1 MLNKM
6 YLGIDG
12 YLNGW
17 CCCIIQNELSIQL
30 HDNIDSVF
38 STFNSAK
45 SIFIDIPIGLSSRN
59 FDRKID
65 KEIRKLIPT
74 KIKSSVFT
82 PPCREA
88 LKMKKYQD
96 ANKMNKEI
104 TGKGISI
111 QSWNLNKKINE
122 VDEFLINNKN
132 SIEILHESHPELCF
146 FKSNQSVPLT
156 SNKKTKDGILERI
169 KILKKEIPEINDIIS
184 NTIKNNKPNRIKID
198 DILDSI
204 ILAICSKN
212 WKKNGSRIIHQLTNK
227 DEKDIPISI
236 YY

>member
-1 MLNKM
+1 M

-30 HDNIDSVF
+30 HDNIDSVLN
-38 STFNSAK
+38 TFKSAK

-59 FDRKID
+59 FDREID
-65 KEIRKLIPT
+65 KEIRKLMPK

-88 LKMKKYQD
+88 LKMKKYHE
-96 ANKMNKEI
+96 ANIINKEI

-132 SIEILHESHPELCF
+132 SIEIVHESHPELCF

>member
-1 MLNKM
+1 M

-30 HDNIDSVF
+30 YDNIDSVLN
-38 STFNSAK
+38 TFKSAK

-59 FDRKID
+59 FDREID
-65 KEIRKLIPT
+65 KEIRKLIPN

-88 LKMKKYQD
+88 LKMKKYHE
-96 ANKMNKEI
+96 ANIINKEI

-132 SIEILHESHPELCF
+132 SIEIVHESHPELCF